1 LLDLFCDWWHNI
13 KQIQIRRDAM
23 LFITLLSPKGK
34 GKEAVNYLK
43 KLKAPKGI
51 KIHGV
56 YFTMGRYD
64 GIILFEAPDAKKAI
78 NFAADV
84 GFTTD
89 YLAETLT
96 AIPAREF

>member
-1 LLDLFCDWWHNI
+1 
-13 KQIQIRRDAM
+13 M
-23 LFITLLSPKGK
+23 LFITLLTPKGN
-34 GKEAVNYLK
+34 GREAVTYLK

-51 KIHGV
+51 KVIDI

-64 GIILFEAPDAKKAI
+64 GVIIFEASDAKTAI

-96 AIPAREF
+96 AIPAKEF

>member
-1 LLDLFCDWWHNI
+1 V
-13 KQIQIRRDAM
+13 

-34 GKEAVNYLK
+34 GREAVNYLK

-51 KIHGV
+51 KVLNI

-64 GIILFEAPDAKKAI
+64 GVIIFEAVDAKTAI
-78 NFAADV
+78 RFAADV

-89 YLAETLT
+89 YSVETLT
-96 AIPAREF
+96 AIPAKDM

>member
-1 LLDLFCDWWHNI
+1 
-13 KQIQIRRDAM
+13 M
-23 LFITLLSPKGK
+23 LFVTLLTPKGK
-34 GKEAVNYLK
+34 GREAVNYLK

-51 KIHGV
+51 KILDI

-64 GIILFEAPDAKKAI
+64 GVIIFEATDVKAAI

-89 YLAETLT
+89 YSVETLT
-96 AIPAREF
+96 AIPAKEF

>member
-1 LLDLFCDWWHNI
+1 
-13 KQIQIRRDAM
+13 M

-34 GKEAVNYLK
+34 GREAVNYLK

-51 KIHGV
+51 KVLNI

-64 GIILFEAPDAKKAI
+64 GVIIFEAVDAKTAI
-78 NFAADV
+78 RFAADV

-89 YLAETLT
+89 YSVETLT
-96 AIPAREF
+96 AIPAKDM

>member
-1 LLDLFCDWWHNI
+1 
-13 KQIQIRRDAM
+13 M

-34 GKEAVNYLK
+34 GKEAINYLK

-51 KIHGV
+51 KVHDV
-56 YFTMGRYD
+56 YFTLGRYD
-64 GIILFEAPDAKKAI
+64 GVILFEASDVKTAL

-89 YLAETLT
+89 YSVETLT
-96 AIPAREF
+96 ALPAKDL

>member
-1 LLDLFCDWWHNI
+1 
-13 KQIQIRRDAM
+13 M
-23 LFITLLSPKGK
+23 LFITLLTPKGK
-34 GKEAVNYLK
+34 GREAVTYLK

-51 KIHGV
+51 KILDI

-64 GIILFEAPDAKKAI
+64 GVIIFEASDAKTAI

-96 AIPAREF
+96 AIPGSR

>member
-1 LLDLFCDWWHNI
+1 
-13 KQIQIRRDAM
+13 M
-23 LFITLLSPKGK
+23 LFVTLLTPKGK

-51 KIHGV
+51 KVLNI

-64 GIILFEAPDAKKAI
+64 GVIIFEASDTKTAI
-78 NFAADV
+78 RFAADV

-89 YLAETLT
+89 YSVETLT
-96 AIPAREF
+96 AIPAKDM

>member
-1 LLDLFCDWWHNI
+1 
-13 KQIQIRRDAM
+13 M

-43 KLKAPKGI
+43 KLKAPRGI
-51 KIHGV
+51 KIRGV

-64 GIILFEAPDAKKAI
+64 GMILFEAPDVKKAI
-78 NFAADV
+78 NFAADL
-84 GFTTD
+84 GFTTG

-96 AIPAREF
+96 AIPAKEF

>member
-1 LLDLFCDWWHNI
+1 
-13 KQIQIRRDAM
+13 M
-23 LFITLLSPKGK
+23 LFVTLLTPKGK

-51 KIHGV
+51 KVLNI

-64 GIILFEAPDAKKAI
+64 GVIIFEASDAKTAI
-78 NFAADV
+78 RFAADV

-89 YLAETLT
+89 YSVETLT
-96 AIPAREF
+96 AIPAKDM

>member
-1 LLDLFCDWWHNI
+1 
-13 KQIQIRRDAM
+13 M
-23 LFITLLSPKGK
+23 LFITLLTPKGK
-34 GKEAVNYLK
+34 GREAVTYLK
-43 KLKAPKGI
+43 KLEAPKGI
-51 KIHGV
+51 KVLDI

-64 GIILFEAPDAKKAI
+64 GVIIFEATDAKTAI

-96 AIPAREF
+96 AIPAKEF